1 VAEYELIESRIISG
15 RGVLKIPADKKKNRV
30 FILYADVVRPPKN
43 SYGNFNYN
51 PVRGKYGFLTF
62 LRDGYVV
69 NTTSIDYKKQVF
81 DGVNDPSGQ
90 TLIAIKCMYRGIMDM
105 FDRLEN
111 ALTLP
116 PLTTEDYIKDYE
128 NLRLSWD
135 ECRLVC
141 YADTAISLRLV
152 RLKYDTCSGDESDK
166 DKSPPTPPTPP
177 SSVPPGEPVEVDPP
191 YDGSDDDDNPSTGD
205 NGNTSPYPGD
215 ASDPCEGI
223 GVWKLG
229 FNATPGG
236 ANFFYIKGKEGDG
249 FYLQL
254 DPASGCLDG
263 QGQNL
268 YSGGIKVYNGFTC
281 TSRAELTTSEFFDT
295 APSGITPENS
305 LRYPDC

>member
-1 VAEYELIESRIISG
+1 MAEYELVESRTISG
-15 RGVLKIPADKKKNRV
+15 KGVLKIPADKKKNRV

-62 LRDGYVV
+62 LREGYVI

-81 DGVNDPSGQ
+81 DGVNDSSGQ

-111 ALTLP
+111 ALVLS

-141 YADTAISLRLV
+141 YADTVISLRLM

-166 DKSPPTPPTPP
+166 DKSSPTPPPPPP
-177 SSVPPGEPVEVDPP
+177 SVPVGEPVQVDPP
-191 YDGSDDDDNPSTGD
+191 YDGGDDDDNASTGD
-205 NGNTSPYPGD
+205 DGNTDPYPGD
-215 ASDPCEGI
+215 VSNPCEGV
-223 GVWKLG
+223 GVWKITYTTNIG
-229 FNATPGG
+229 QNVTSYF
-236 ANFFYIKGKEGDG
+236 KGKEDEV

-254 DPASGCLDG
+254 DPAPGCTDG
-263 QGQNL
+263 MGQNL
-268 YSGGIKVYNGFTC
+268 YSEGVLVYSGFTC
-281 TSRAELTTSEFFDT
+281 TSRATLQTFEFMTT
-295 APSGITPENS
+295 APSGVTVEPNP
-305 LRYPDC
+305 RYPGC